1 MFCLHV
7 NVVSAAQHTSSRT
20 LAKPVFTSRTYLNSI
35 HYGCRNQ
42 SRVIGNM
49 ADACAV
55 FPLNCCL
62 TPCSEH
68 PQVDAKLSEE
78 MLRQE
83 LSDQQADAAAATRA
97 QLQAQQ
103 QQLEAVTAGL
113 SDRLEGLQA
122 AVKSSDAQ
130 HESKV
135 RRLGRRCPGMHSTH
149 GRSTV
154 ACNFLCLAQ
163 WGQPMNMTSKCHCC
177 HH

>member
-1 MFCLHV
+1 
-7 NVVSAAQHTSSRT
+7 
-20 LAKPVFTSRTYLNSI
+20 
-35 HYGCRNQ
+35 
-42 SRVIGNM
+42 
-49 ADACAV
+49 
-55 FPLNCCL
+55 
-62 TPCSEH
+62 
-68 PQVDAKLSEE
+68 

-83 LSDQQADAAAATRA
+83 LSDQQADAAAAVRA

-135 RRLGRRCPGMHSTH
+135 RQLGRRCPGMHSTH